1 MFHRCGRIL
10 ENTHLKVERSR
21 FYKYH
26 SMILRLSYW
35 VLGGT
40 VQWQRGMIK
49 HSFFPHDGYNSPPP
63 PQKKARKGDGTVY
76 EIKAQVITY
85 PNLYLDL
92 IKVFI
97 SFQIFFMFWVLKLY
111 KPIKSLIY
119 EQGQTPQDHSLL
131 QSISDD
137 SYYRWSL

>member
-1 MFHRCGRIL
+1 MMATTL
-10 ENTHLKVERSR
+10 L
-21 FYKYH
+21 
-26 SMILRLSYW
+26 
-35 VLGGT
+35 
-40 VQWQRGMIK
+40 
-49 HSFFPHDGYNSPPP
+49 PP

-76 EIKAQVITY
+76 ESKAQVITY

-97 SFQIFFMFWVLKLY
+97 SFQIFFMFWILKLY

-119 EQGQTPQDHSLL
+119 EKGQTPQDHSLL